1 MEKMK
6 KVTLAAVTHTRTH
19 KTTRTERTRVVQ
31 STTVEIQLS
40 RFPSKTREDQ
50 KTHTNFKWEKN
61 RQKYNTRSLVSA
73 CAHPNKVENGENDK
87 TVLSII

>member
-40 RFPSKTREDQ
+40 RFPKQEKT
-50 KTHTNFKWEKN
+50 KNTHKFQMGKEPTKI
-61 RQKYNTRSLVSA
+61 QY
-73 CAHPNKVENGENDK
+73 
-87 TVLSII
+87 

>member
-50 KTHTNFKWEKN
+50 KHTQISNGKRTDKN
-61 RQKYNTRSLVSA
+61 TILEVW
-73 CAHPNKVENGENDK
+73 
-87 TVLSII
+87 